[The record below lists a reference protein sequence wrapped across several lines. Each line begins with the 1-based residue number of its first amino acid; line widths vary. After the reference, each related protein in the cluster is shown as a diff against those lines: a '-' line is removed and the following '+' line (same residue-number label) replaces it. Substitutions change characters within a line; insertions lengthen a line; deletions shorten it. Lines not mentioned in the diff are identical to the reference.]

1 MTHEE
6 HQHEHGPRLRGGRRG
21 PGPRWGR
28 GRWAAGSE
36 ERPSAEQRAEI
47 KAWFTGRL
55 PDDFYTAAPEV
66 SIDNDEILVTG
77 PLSAVDLEQG
87 ATAEATRTAEEARI
101 ERFREDTR
109 EHRMR
114 IAEEA
119 QARFAR
125 VVSWGARSGDT
136 TRLFT
141 TANVPVMT
149 RLRMSQRQVLDTLI
163 DAGIA
168 RSRSEALSWCVDL
181 VGKNEAEWI
190 DELRGAFARVEEV
203 RAQGPGATRNAEA

>member
-1 MTHEE
+1 MTFQE
-6 HQHEHGPRLRGGRRG
+6 HQHDPRPRGGRRG

-47 KAWFTGRL
+47 KAWFAGRL
-55 PDDFYTAAPEV
+55 PDDFFTSAPEV
-66 SIDNDEILVTG
+66 TVDNDEILVVG
-77 PLSAVDLEQG
+77 PLSAVELEEG
-87 ATAEATRTAEEARI
+87 ATTGAAATAEEARI

-119 QARFAR
+119 QVRFGRA
-125 VVSWGARSGDT
+125 VSWGAISGDT

-141 TANVPVMT
+141 TTNVPVMT

-168 RSRSEALSWCVDL
+168 RSRSEALAWCVEL
-181 VGKNEAEWI
+181 VGRNEAAWI
-190 DELRGAFARVEEV
+190 EELRGAFAHVEQV
-203 RAQGPGATRNAEA
+203 RAQGPSSSRPAGS

>member
-1 MTHEE
+1 V
-6 HQHEHGPRLRGGRRG
+6 G
-21 PGPRWGR
+21 
-28 GRWAAGSE
+28 ASE
-36 ERPSAEQRAEI
+36 V
-47 KAWFTGRL
+47 T
-55 PDDFYTAAPEV
+55 V
-66 SIDNDEILVTG
+66 DNDEILVTG
-77 PLSAVDLEQG
+77 PLSAVELGEG
-87 ATAEATRTAEEARI
+87 ATTGAASTAEQARI

-119 QARFAR
+119 QARFGR
-125 VVSWGARSGDT
+125 VVSWGATSGET

-168 RSRSEALSWCVDL
+168 RSRSEALAWCVEL
-181 VGKNEAEWI
+181 VGRNEAAWI
-190 DELRGAFARVEEV
+190 EELRSAFAHVEEV
-203 RAQGPGATRNAEA
+203 RAQGPSANRPSES

>member
-1 MTHEE
+1 M
-6 HQHEHGPRLRGGRRG
+6 
-21 PGPRWGR
+21 
-28 GRWAAGSE
+28 
-36 ERPSAEQRAEI
+36 

-55 PDDFYTAAPEV
+55 PDDFYTGGPEV
-66 SIDNDEILVTG
+66 TVDNDEILVVGT
-77 PLSAVDLEQG
+77 LSPVELEQG
-87 ATAEATRTAEEARI
+87 ATAEATTTAEEARI

-119 QARFAR
+119 QARFGR
-125 VVSWGARSGDT
+125 VVSWGATAGST

-168 RSRSEALSWCVDL
+168 RSRSEALAWCVEL
-181 VGKNEAEWI
+181 VGRNESEWI
-190 DELRGAFARVEEV
+190 DELRDAFARVEEV
-203 RAQGPGATRNAEA
+203 RAQGPGSSRPTQT

>member
-1 MTHEE
+1 VELEE
-6 HQHEHGPRLRGGRRG
+6 G
-21 PGPRWGR
+21 
-28 GRWAAGSE
+28 
-36 ERPSAEQRAEI
+36 
-47 KAWFTGRL
+47 T
-55 PDDFYTAAPEV
+55 TPEV
-66 SIDNDEILVTG
+66 
-77 PLSAVDLEQG
+77 A
-87 ATAEATRTAEEARI
+87 ATAEEARI

-109 EHRMR
+109 EHRIR

-125 VVSWGARSGDT
+125 VVSWGARSGST

-168 RSRSEALSWCVDL
+168 RSRSEALAWCVEL
-181 VGKNEAEWI
+181 VGRNEAAWI
-190 DELRGAFARVEEV
+190 DELRAAFARVEEV
-203 RAQGPGATRNAEA
+203 RAQGPNPNRSEES

>member
-1 MTHEE
+1 MTFHE
-6 HQHEHGPRLRGGRRG
+6 HQHDPRQRGGRRG
-21 PGPRWGR
+21 PGPRWAR
-28 GRWAAGSE
+28 GRWGSGSE

-55 PDDFYTAAPEV
+55 PDDFYVGVPEV
-66 SIDNDEILVTG
+66 TVDNDEVLVIG
-77 PLSAVDLEQG
+77 ALSAVELDEG
-87 ATAEATRTAEEARI
+87 ATAEAAATAEEARV

-109 EHRMR
+109 EHRIR

-119 QARFAR
+119 QGRFGR
-125 VVSWGARSGDT
+125 VVSWGATVGGT

-168 RSRSEALSWCVDL
+168 RSRSEALAWCVEL
-181 VGKNEAEWI
+181 VGRNETEW
-190 DELRGAFARVEEV
+190 
-203 RAQGPGATRNAEA
+203 

>member
-1 MTHEE
+1 MTFHE
-6 HQHEHGPRLRGGRRG
+6 HQHDPRQRGGRRG
-21 PGPRWGR
+21 PGPRWAR
-28 GRWAAGSE
+28 GRWGAGSE

-55 PDDFYTAAPEV
+55 PDDFFVEVPEV
-66 SIDNDEILVTG
+66 TVDNDEILVVGT
-77 PLSAVDLEQG
+77 LSAVELEQG
-87 ATAEATRTAEEARI
+87 AAPQAAATAEEARI

-109 EHRMR
+109 EHRVR

-119 QARFAR
+119 QGRFGR
-125 VVSWGARSGDT
+125 VVSWGATAGGT
-136 TRLFT
+136 TRSFT

-168 RSRSEALSWCVDL
+168 RSRSEALAWCVDL
-181 VGKNEAEWI
+181 VGRNEAAWI
-190 DELRGAFARVEEV
+190 DELRSAFARVEEV
-203 RAQGPGATRNAEA
+203 RAQGPNANRAGDS

>member
-1 MTHEE
+1 MTHE
-6 HQHEHGPRLRGGRRG
+6 HQHEHEPRQRGGRRG

-55 PDDFYTAAPEV
+55 PDDFYTAIPEV
-66 SIDNDEILVTG
+66 TIDNDEILIIG
-77 PLSAVDLEQG
+77 ALSIVELEQG
-87 ATAEATRTAEEARI
+87 VTAETAKTAEEARI

-119 QARFAR
+119 QARFGR
-125 VVSWGARSGDT
+125 VVSWGASSGGT

-141 TANVPVMT
+141 TSNVPVMT

-168 RSRSEALSWCVDL
+168 RSRSEALAWCVEL
-181 VGKNEAEWI
+181 VGQNESEWI
-190 DELRGAFARVEEV
+190 NELRDAFARVEQV
-203 RAQGPGATRNAEA
+203 RAQGPSATRTPGA

>member
-1 MTHEE
+1 MNTTGSVTPDQEGQGAGLGHAD
-6 HQHEHGPRLRGGRRG
+6 R
-21 PGPRWGR
+21 GR
-28 GRWAAGSE
+28 GRWAAAGSE

-55 PDDFYTAAPEV
+55 PDDFYTDAPEV
-66 SIDNDEILVTG
+66 TIDNDEILVVG
-77 PLSAVDLEQG
+77 PLSAVALEQG
-87 ATAEATRTAEEARI
+87 ATPELASTAEEARI

-119 QARFAR
+119 QARFGR
-125 VVSWGARSGDT
+125 VVSWGATVGGTS
-136 TRLFT
+136 RLFT

-168 RSRSEALSWCVDL
+168 RSRSEALAWCVEL
-181 VGKNEAEWI
+181 VGRNESAWI
-190 DELRGAFARVEEV
+190 DELRDAFARVEEI
-203 RAQGPGATRNAEA
+203 RAQGPSATRTSQP

>member
-1 MTHEE
+1 MTSQE
-6 HQHEHGPRLRGGRRG
+6 HQHDPRQRGGRRG

-47 KAWFTGRL
+47 KAWFAGRL
-55 PDDFYTAAPEV
+55 PDDFFTSAPEV
-66 SIDNDEILVTG
+66 TVDNDEILVVG
-77 PLSAVDLEQG
+77 PLSAVELEEG
-87 ATAEATRTAEEARI
+87 ATTGAAATAEEARI

-119 QARFAR
+119 QARFGRA
-125 VVSWGARSGDT
+125 VSWGAISGDT

-141 TANVPVMT
+141 TTNVPVMT

-168 RSRSEALSWCVDL
+168 RSRSEALAWCVEL
-181 VGKNEAEWI
+181 VGRNEAAWI
-190 DELRGAFARVEEV
+190 EELRGAFAHVEHV
-203 RAQGPGATRNAEA
+203 RAQGPSSSRPAGS

>member
-1 MTHEE
+1 MTFHE
-6 HQHEHGPRLRGGRRG
+6 HQHDPRQRGGRRG
-21 PGPRWGR
+21 PGPRWAR
-28 GRWAAGSE
+28 GRWGSGSE

-55 PDDFYTAAPEV
+55 PDDFYVGVPEV
-66 SIDNDEILVTG
+66 TVDNDEVLVIG
-77 PLSAVDLEQG
+77 ALSAVELDEG
-87 ATAEATRTAEEARI
+87 ATAEAAATAEEARV

-109 EHRMR
+109 EHRIR

-119 QARFAR
+119 QGRFGR
-125 VVSWGARSGDT
+125 VVSWGATVGST

-168 RSRSEALSWCVDL
+168 RSRSEALAWCVEL
-181 VGKNEAEWI
+181 VGRNEAAWI
-190 DELRGAFARVEEV
+190 DELRSAFSRVEEV
-203 RAQGPGATRNAEA
+203 RAQGPSSNRSEDS

>member
-1 MTHEE
+1 MTFHE
-6 HQHEHGPRLRGGRRG
+6 HQHDPRQRGGRRG
-21 PGPRWGR
+21 AGPRWAR
-28 GRWAAGSE
+28 RWSSGSE
-36 ERPSAEQRAEI
+36 ERTSSEQRAEI

-55 PDDFYTAAPEV
+55 PGDFYLGAPEV
-66 SIDNDEILVTG
+66 TVDNDEILVIG
-77 PLSAVDLEQG
+77 ALDAVELGEG
-87 ATAEATRTAEEARI
+87 ATAGEAATAAEARI

-109 EHRMR
+109 DHRVR

-119 QARFAR
+119 QARFGR
-125 VVSWGARSGDT
+125 VVSWGATAGGT

-168 RSRSEALSWCVDL
+168 RSRSEALAWCVEL
-181 VGKNEAEWI
+181 VGRNEAAWI
-190 DELRGAFARVEEV
+190 EELRSAFARVEEV
-203 RAQGPGATRNAEA
+203 RAQGPNSGRPEES

>member
-1 MTHEE
+1 VT
-6 HQHEHGPRLRGGRRG
+6 
-21 PGPRWGR
+21 
-28 GRWAAGSE
+28 
-36 ERPSAEQRAEI
+36 
-47 KAWFTGRL
+47 
-55 PDDFYTAAPEV
+55 V
-66 SIDNDEILVTG
+66 DNDEILVVG
-77 PLSAVDLEQG
+77 PLSAVELEEGTTTG
-87 ATAEATRTAEEARI
+87 AAATAEEARI

-125 VVSWGARSGDT
+125 AVSWGAISGGT

-141 TANVPVMT
+141 TTNVPVMT

-168 RSRSEALSWCVDL
+168 RSRSEALAWCVEL
-181 VGKNEAEWI
+181 VGRNEAAWI
-190 DELRGAFARVEEV
+190 EELRAAFAHVEQV
-203 RAQGPGATRNAEA
+203 RAQGPSSSRPPA

>member
-1 MTHEE
+1 MTYKE
-6 HQHEHGPRLRGGRRG
+6 HQHDPRQRGGRRG

-28 GRWAAGSE
+28 GRWAPGSE

-47 KAWFTGRL
+47 RAWFAGRL
-55 PDDFYTAAPEV
+55 PEDFFTGTPEV
-66 SIDNDEILVTG
+66 TIDNDEILVVG
-77 PLSAVDLEQG
+77 PLSTVELEQG
-87 ATAEATRTAEEARI
+87 ATPGEAATAEEARI

-119 QARFAR
+119 QARFGR
-125 VVSWGARSGDT
+125 VVSWGAKTGGT

-168 RSRSEALSWCVDL
+168 RSRSEALAWCVEL
-181 VGKNEAEWI
+181 VGRNEAEWI
-190 DELRGAFARVEEV
+190 DELRSAFARVEEV
-203 RAQGPGATRNAEA
+203 RAQGPSANRPLED